1 MPGPSSWN
9 LNIKM
14 LPVMWEIIAAKPTI
28 TSLTVRFPSTRLPSP
43 VYTVPGLPSLTQ
55 LALLNLDPLCYPDS
69 LSHLLCDSHNLQRL
83 RLHWSPRMRR
93 ERESSV
99 NLQMYFGKI
108 LLTER
113 KLRLRS
119 IAMQNLYTVEHEGN
133 FLGMYDP
140 RTLEA
145 MTSIDSAGGVDDEAN
160 MVFVATAPKR
170 LAPMPR
176 LRFLRGNKVSRR
188 HCDALAKMAGLHE
201 YYLIT
206 GRVPRD
212 DAGTPSSGSS
222 AIAAGNGSVGSPR
235 RGGPA
240 SATSAASPPHSA
252 RDADGMS
259 SPFGGPPLP
268 SGWGSVQHT
277 PGSGGQ
283 GTPGGHGASGG
294 PSSSAGGSGAADA
307 PIAALGPAYLDAI
320 VGAHGA
326 TLQRLLLMPQWRL
339 AARDAAL
346 LARGCPQLRQLG
358 CGLAPALG
366 LEALGDALLPG
377 LPHLRALRLLDPTA
391 ADEGTGALDV
401 ARQLGDEWCVERLGL
416 EAGKAIAA
424 RGDTAGRCALRW
436 VGLGDMVFELREP
449 AEQRFA
455 ELEGGQRV
463 RLWGAVRRSVKD
475 VAEVEIWKMDRLEI

>member
-1 MPGPSSWN
+1 
-9 LNIKM
+9 M
-14 LPVMWEIIAAKPTI
+14 LPVMWEMIAAKSSI
-28 TSLTVRFPSTRLPSP
+28 TSLIVRFPSTRLPSP
-43 VYTVPGLPSLTQ
+43 IYTVPGLPSLKS

-69 LSHLLCDSHNLQRL
+69 LSHLLCDSHNLEHL

-108 LLTER
+108 LLTDR

-119 IAMQNLYTVEHEGN
+119 IAMQNLYSVEHEGN

-145 MTSIDSAGGVDDEAN
+145 MTSIDSAGGVDDDAN
-160 MVFVATAPKR
+160 MVFVATVPKR
-170 LAPMPR
+170 LAQMPR

-201 YYLIT
+201 YYLIS
-206 GRVPRD
+206 GRAPRD
-212 DAGTPSSGSS
+212 EAPDASSSGASATATGNGSSGS
-222 AIAAGNGSVGSPR
+222 P
-235 RGGPA
+235 RGGPD
-240 SATSAASPPHSA
+240 SAASAASPPRSA
-252 RDADGMS
+252 RGGADGIG
-259 SPFGGPPLP
+259 SPFGGGPLP

-277 PGSGGQ
+277 PGSGGHA
-283 GTPGGHGASGG
+283 TPGPHGGG
-294 PSSSAGGSGAADA
+294 GGGGGGGSGSSPGGSTASDA

-326 TLQRLLLMPQWRL
+326 TLQKLLLMPQWRL
-339 AARDAAL
+339 GARDAAL

-358 CGLAPALG
+358 LG
-366 LEALGDALLPG
+366 LEAAAGVEVLGDALLPG
-377 LPHLRALRLLDPTA
+377 LARLEAVRLLEPT
-391 ADEGTGALDV
+391 DESTGALDV

-416 EAGKAIAA
+416 EVGKGMAA
-424 RGDTAGRCALRW
+424 RGEAGRRCRLRW
-436 VGLGDMVFELREP
+436 IGLGDMVFEVREP
-449 AEQRFA
+449 AEQRVA

-463 RLWGAVRRSVKD
+463 HIWGAVRRSVRD
-475 VAEVEIWKMDRLEI
+475 VGDIEIWKMDRLEI